1 MQLKDLLDQKQDA
14 IKQLWLDLVLKTY
27 PPDSWEFFKSQKD
40 RFQNPVGVTLSE
52 QIDSLYNFLLKDSPD
67 DGISSLL
74 EDFIKIR
81 VVQDFT
87 PSKAIGYILY
97 LKQAVREIL
106 ADDLNSSDIRKEL
119 LQYEA
124 GIDEL
129 LLNTFD
135 VYVDLRQKL
144 FEIRTDEL
152 RRRSFTALRMMNSKP
167 E

>member
-67 DGISSLL
+67 DEISSLL